1 MEPILVLKPALA
13 AQFDDAM
20 KKYRVILISA
30 PCGFG
35 KTAAARLL
43 LARQNTLWL
52 DARDQQVTLNVQEGT
67 WETLVLDNFSELP
80 DEEQQTFC
88 ELIRSVGARRIVCL
102 SRGKVP
108 SWLLPFQV
116 SGMLTVLDQKALAFD
131 RQTIGVLFEQ
141 YGLKVNDLTLT
152 AIFKES
158 HGYPLALSIL
168 AQRMLN
174 GESYDATTADQV
186 RQDIFLYYED
196 AVFRWF
202 DLATRRLLLE
212 LAPFDHFSVSLAHMV
227 SGDSHVGETFG
238 RLQRDTTMMI
248 QERLDHF
255 HFWPIFRLFLRW
267 ELHQSYTDEQCR
279 AIYNRGGLYYELV
292 EDYGHALACYAKSGD
307 HSKVSELLEKN
318 AMLHPGMGHY
328 YEMECYYRALPE
340 SEILASPA
348 LMQSMSMLEALN
360 MNYDASERWYQ
371 ALKEFADCRSKSDA
385 AGKEARGRLAWL
397 EIGLPQ
403 RSTSSMLQTIPAVF
417 HLLTNRE
424 IELPPFS
431 VTSTLPS
438 VMNGGKDF
446 SEWSKKDDLLYKTL
460 RKPVEMVLGRD
471 GVGLADLA
479 VAESKFEKGED
490 ITPRLFHLMAHMS
503 DIRHNGTP
511 DIEFAVAGL
520 LVRSQVAAGHAYDAA
535 DTLTTLREQF
545 ILRGEERFLPNLDA
559 LRCRVDLRLR
569 DDEAVEQWY
578 REKAPRDR
586 LHLQVMKRYQYV
598 TLVMVAL
605 ARGEAREALL
615 TLAPMQTY
623 CRVCSRHID
632 TIHLQVLSAIAQRRL
647 QDDGWKQTLGAALD
661 IALEYRFIRTITF
674 YGVAVLPLLETCGWD
689 KEEAFL
695 HTLIDGARDQ
705 AAAYPD
711 FLEPHLD
718 MAAPLSATELQ
729 VLRLICA
736 DKSNAEIG
744 TILGIRLATVKTHV
758 SHILQK
764 LGVKRRSEAKT
775 MAEKLHLL

>member
-80 DEEQQTFC
+80 DEEQPTFC
-88 ELIRSVGARRIVCL
+88 ELIRSVGERRIVCL

-168 AQRMLN
+168 AKRMLN

-307 HSKVSELLEKN
+307 HSKVSELLEK
-318 AMLHPGMGHY
+318 MP
-328 YEMECYYRALPE
+328 CC
-340 SEILASPA
+340 ILAWATTMKWSVIIVP
-348 LMQSMSMLEALN
+348 
-360 MNYDASERWYQ
+360 
-371 ALKEFADCRSKSDA
+371 C
-385 AGKEARGRLAWL
+385 
-397 EIGLPQ
+397 Q
-403 RSTSSMLQTIPAVF
+403 RA
-417 HLLTNRE
+417 
-424 IELPPFS
+424 
-431 VTSTLPS
+431 
-438 VMNGGKDF
+438 
-446 SEWSKKDDLLYKTL
+446 
-460 RKPVEMVLGRD
+460 
-471 GVGLADLA
+471 
-479 VAESKFEKGED
+479 
-490 ITPRLFHLMAHMS
+490 
-503 DIRHNGTP
+503 
-511 DIEFAVAGL
+511 
-520 LVRSQVAAGHAYDAA
+520 
-535 DTLTTLREQF
+535 
-545 ILRGEERFLPNLDA
+545 RFLL
-559 LRCRVDLRLR
+559 LRR
-569 DDEAVEQWY
+569 
-578 REKAPRDR
+578 
-586 LHLQVMKRYQYV
+586 
-598 TLVMVAL
+598 
-605 ARGEAREALL
+605 
-615 TLAPMQTY
+615 
-623 CRVCSRHID
+623 
-632 TIHLQVLSAIAQRRL
+632 
-647 QDDGWKQTLGAALD
+647 
-661 IALEYRFIRTITF
+661 
-674 YGVAVLPLLETCGWD
+674 
-689 KEEAFL
+689 
-695 HTLIDGARDQ
+695 
-705 AAAYPD
+705 
-711 FLEPHLD
+711 
-718 MAAPLSATELQ
+718 
-729 VLRLICA
+729 
-736 DKSNAEIG
+736 
-744 TILGIRLATVKTHV
+744 
-758 SHILQK
+758 
-764 LGVKRRSEAKT
+764 
-775 MAEKLHLL
+775 